1 MSTIELK
8 YELFREIDSI
18 NDENLLHKISSY
30 IKNQLHITN
39 SIGPLY
45 DPESRAYLNEE
56 SMQAIQ
62 ESMNG
67 SFAGEVDTTDI
78 ESFKKSLGI

>member
-30 IKNQLHITN
+30 I
-39 SIGPLY
+39 
-45 DPESRAYLNEE
+45 
-56 SMQAIQ
+56 
-62 ESMNG
+62 
-67 SFAGEVDTTDI
+67 
-78 ESFKKSLGI
+78 